1 MKTAKHISDRIR
13 LMIVTKQF
21 QVGEVL
27 PSTRVLGKQL
37 SSSFHTV
44 RKAYQQLEMEGL
56 LRSEIGR
63 GFIVNRQNTVLDKTE
78 RLEKGAEKF
87 RHLLEELIG
96 YGLDE
101 DEVDELFQEQ
111 LSYMDW
117 PSRINTCA
125 SVGKSKEV
133 AIMLGEAIRKQIGV
147 KSSVITTD
155 EIGQS
160 VNFDAL
166 FVPLQHFRLFRSES
180 ENAVLLPIQYF
191 LSPDLIFGVSE
202 RSAIESIG
210 LVTRDEESIPELLD
224 ELKLN
229 LRFQGSILAGSIY
242 GRSLP
247 LFVHDVD
254 LVIYT
259 RPCSAIVEKLL
270 PEKKRAILEFEVSAK
285 SVEIIRS
292 ELWDQY

>member
-1 MKTAKHISDRIR
+1 LKTAKHISDRIR

-37 SSSFHTV
+37 NTSFHTV
-44 RKAYQQLEMEGL
+44 RKAYQLLAREGL
-56 LRSEIGR
+56 LKSEKGR
-63 GFIVNRQNTVLDKTE
+63 GFIVNRQNTILDKTE

-87 RHLLEELIG
+87 RQLLEELIG

-101 DEVDELFQEQ
+101 DEVDALFQEQ

-117 PSRINTCA
+117 PSRLNTCA
-125 SVGKSKEV
+125 CVGRSKELATMLSY
-133 AIMLGEAIRKQIGV
+133 AIKAQIGV
-147 KSSVITTD
+147 KSGIITTD
-155 EIGQS
+155 EISQS

-166 FVPLQHFRLFRSES
+166 FVPLQHFRLFRTESES
-180 ENAVLLPIQYF
+180 AVLLPIQYF
-191 LSPDLIFGVSE
+191 LGPDLIFGISE

-210 LVTRDEESIPELLD
+210 LVTRDEESIPVLLD

-242 GRSLP
+242 GRSMP

-259 RPCSAIVEKLL
+259 RPCALIVEKML

-285 SVEIIRS
+285 SVDIIRS